1 MERELWEVLC
11 HLAARFYNRS
21 MPSRYGDD
29 VICAVY
35 WWAVVH
41 DRPVSWA
48 CQASHWPSELNQ
60 RLPSQ
65 PTMSRRLR
73 SGTMERLM
81 EEVEQ
86 ALLMLMVVAGPRVLA
101 IDGKA
106 LPVGG
111 PSKDADATWG
121 RGAGGLSKGYKL
133 HAIWGEGPLPT
144 AWALAPL
151 NVSERRMAAKLI
163 SDLPGSGYLLGDSQY
178 DANYLYDAAAKSDYQ
193 LIAPQQRPGKSL
205 GHRRHSPYRRQ
216 GLELLGTPFGK
227 ELYRQRLRIEHRFA
241 QLTSFVGGLSPLPF
255 WVRRFN
261 RVKLWVHSK
270 LLINAVHQLKL
281 HPPANAA
288 IT

>member
-11 HLAARFYNRS
+11 HLAVRFYNRS
-21 MPSRYGDD
+21 SASRYGDD

-41 DRPVSWA
+41 DRPVYWA
-48 CQASHWPSELNQ
+48 CQPCHWPAEMPQ
-60 RLPSQ
+60 QLPSQ

-73 SGTMERLM
+73 SCSIELLL

-86 ALLMLMVVAGPRVLA
+86 ALLVLVVARNLQVLA
-101 IDGKA
+101 VDGKA

-121 RGAGGLSKGYKL
+121 RGAGGLAKGYKL
-133 HAIWGEGPLPT
+133 HAIWGEGPLPI
-144 AWALAPL
+144 AWGLAPL

-163 SDLPGSGYLLGDSQY
+163 NNLPGSGYLLGDSQY
-178 DANYLYDAAAKSDYQ
+178 DVNYLYEAAAKSDYQ
-193 LIAPQQRPGKSL
+193 LVARQQRLGKSL
-205 GHRRHSPYRRQ
+205 GHRRHSPHRLR
-216 GLELLGTPFGK
+216 GLELLRTTFGK

-281 HPPANAA
+281 HPPAA